1 VHRAAHQGR
10 LPVIAALAAAFL
22 LLAPG
27 LADAKPKPHGPPQ
40 LDARAWVLIDAAD
53 GRKLAGHAATRR
65 LPIASTT
72 KLMTA
77 YLALHRLH
85 LRDRIAAPSYNA
97 LPAESVLGL
106 GRGERLT
113 VRDLLYA
120 LVLRSANDAAVT
132 IAKGVS
138 GSQRAFVA
146 EMNRAAGD
154 LGLTRT
160 HYTTAVGLDA
170 PGNHSSAGDL
180 VALARVLL
188 RDRLFAS
195 IADSRKAV
203 LRSGR
208 HRRRILTRNTL
219 LLARPWVNGVK
230 TGHTLGAGYVL
241 VGSGK
246 RKGVELISA
255 VLGAPSEAMR
265 DADTLQ
271 LLDYGFSLYPQRP
284 PPPPLVDSAVTAVK
298 RDRRLPSPLLLS
310 ILGLSAIL
318 LGMRVRRRMVS
329 RRSSRRERSR

>member
-1 VHRAAHQGR
+1 VRQPAHQGR
-10 LPVIAALAAAFL
+10 LLALAAAFL
-22 LLAPG
+22 LLTAAP
-27 LADAKPKPHGPPQ
+27 AAAKPPHGPPH
-40 LDARAWVLIDAAD
+40 LDARAWVLIDAAS

-77 YLALHRLH
+77 YLALRRLH
-85 LRDRIAAPSYNA
+85 LRDRIPAAPYHA

-138 GSQRAFVA
+138 GSQRAFVT
-146 EMNRAAGD
+146 EMNRAARA
-154 LGLTRT
+154 LGLRDT
-160 HYTTAVGLDA
+160 HYTTPVGLDA
-170 PGNHSSAGDL
+170 RGNHSSAGDL
-180 VALARVLL
+180 AQLARVLL
-188 RDRLFAS
+188 RDRLFAR

-230 TGHTLGAGYVL
+230 TGHTLDAGYVL
-241 VGSGK
+241 VGSGR
-246 RKGVELISA
+246 RKGVELIAA
-255 VLGAPSEAMR
+255 VLGTPSEAMR

-271 LLDYGFSLYPQRP
+271 LLDYGFSLYPERP
-284 PPPPLVDSAVTAVK
+284 PPPPLVDSGAGAAK
-298 RDRRLPSPLLLS
+298 HRRRLPSPLLLS

-318 LGMRVRRRMVS
+318 LGMRERRRMVS